1 VFQLLE
7 QDKHELRLRLDA
19 ALMSSQQLEAEH
31 RADLEDMQLRI
42 DDVEARAAARQR
54 ADRQTI
60 DELTHENERLSEQLL
75 TVRTLRLIV
84 AVCLSLLLLV

>member
-75 TVRTLRLIV
+75 TVRTLWLIV
-84 AVCLSLLLLV
+84 AVCSSLLLLV

>member
-1 VFQLLE
+1 MFQLLE